1 MTLSVLCR
9 ICKKKISF
17 NNALHVHLRLRCN
30 KFTISIKEQSKSAL
44 TKISSKQFIYFEN
57 VKISVIQF
65 KIGFNQNIDTK
76 YDFRNWQYV
85 TTKLTFNENVT
96 STLKCINSDANITL
110 TNITFVKIQ
119 TKNCIS
125 IRIMTTS
132 ITVRDFETSKHL
144 TDRYAIISIY
154 FKNKN
159 KFDKN
164 VRIMII
170 KEIHL
175 INDLKINILLENY
188 ILNSKLFDISMLT
201 ATAYIENC
209 NVTISIKIIN

>member
-1 MTLSVLCR
+1 
-9 ICKKKISF
+9 
-17 NNALHVHLRLRCN
+17 
-30 KFTISIKEQSKSAL
+30 
-44 TKISSKQFIYFEN
+44 
-57 VKISVIQF
+57 
-65 KIGFNQNIDTK
+65 
-76 YDFRNWQYV
+76 
-85 TTKLTFNENVT
+85 
-96 STLKCINSDANITL
+96 
-110 TNITFVKIQ
+110 
-119 TKNCIS
+119 
-125 IRIMTTS
+125 MTTS